1 MCFASLMLRS
11 LACANSLC
19 RMLACTPF
27 TAVSYLLMWYLP
39 PFVSGR
45 VVWYLIFYCLFQA
58 LTTVSSH
65 TSCLSSSL
73 FFFLLLHSNL
83 INWGL
88 PNLYI
93 IFQLLA
99 SFKGSA
105 DVSLSNSAGSW
116 FLSSHFL
123 ANDLLI
129 QPDNLQELSLVV
141 QAKAGDLAPKD
152 LNTQKGRILALKAIG
167 AHLGK
172 DSVINHLIL
181 LGN

>member
-1 MCFASLMLRS
+1 M
-11 LACANSLC
+11 
-19 RMLACTPF
+19 
-27 TAVSYLLMWYLP
+27 
-39 PFVSGR
+39 
-45 VVWYLIFYCLFQA
+45 
-58 LTTVSSH
+58 
-65 TSCLSSSL
+65 
-73 FFFLLLHSNL
+73 
-83 INWGL
+83 
-88 PNLYI
+88 
-93 IFQLLA
+93 
-99 SFKGSA
+99 
-105 DVSLSNSAGSW
+105 SLSNSAGSW

-141 QAKAGDLAPKD
+141 EAKAGDLAPKG